1 MSKDFDFAGARKQA
15 EKEGKI
21 PGGFFKVENGSNRI
35 RLVSKCLPD
44 ESVFEKDGKKERR
57 FKWLCL
63 VLDRKDGIVKPYG
76 MPHRVYKDIEA
87 LQQNEDYAFDTIPMP
102 YDVDIVVE
110 NAGTIQARYK
120 VNPARKNT
128 PLTADELN
136 AIDEKGS
143 IEEVQK
149 SLRGGRDDHFDPD
162 EVEEKDGIP
171 D

>member
-1 MSKDFDFAGARKQA
+1 MSGFDFTGARKQA

-21 PGGFFKVENGSNRI
+21 PGGFFKVQEGSNRI

-44 ESVFEKDGKKERR
+44 ESVCEKDGKKERR
-57 FKWLCL
+57 FKCLCFL
-63 VLDRKDGIVKPYG
+63 LDRRDGIVKPYG

-87 LQQNEDYAFDTIPMP
+87 LQVSEDYAFDGIPMP

-128 PLTADELN
+128 ELTAEEQN
-136 AIDEKGS
+136 AVDEKGG
-143 IEEVQK
+143 IEEFQQQ
-149 SLRGGRDDHFDPD
+149 LRGDEQKFDP
-162 EVEEKDGIP
+162 EEMP
-171 D
+171 L